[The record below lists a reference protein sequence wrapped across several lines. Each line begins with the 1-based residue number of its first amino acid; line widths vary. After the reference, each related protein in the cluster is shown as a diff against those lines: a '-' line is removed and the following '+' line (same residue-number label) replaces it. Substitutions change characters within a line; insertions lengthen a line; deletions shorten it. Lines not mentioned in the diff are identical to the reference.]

1 LLLFSRV
8 GIANFSKKKKML
20 QNKEKSKEARQN
32 KKPIKKKEELNCFGN
47 SMVV

>member
-8 GIANFSKKKKML
+8 GIANFSKKKML
-20 QNKEKSKEARQN
+20 QNKEKSKEAKIRKRLQS
-32 KKPIKKKEELNCFGN
+32 KEELNCFGN